1 MARRLPPRP
10 PEGRKRRSGVSPR
23 DHAPPSEAILDT
35 AFRRGHR
42 VSAHGVGRV
51 DRGRRAARLHIVRSF
66 AVVLRHLGAI
76 ERASREPPLTE
87 LDQKLIADRFPAGMG
102 ARSLRRLRVAQDRIR
117 RLLQEDER
125 RLGRL
130 QTIEDFGILVRN
142 AYGRLAS
149 YLREVDSDIENL
161 RAIQRFRA
169 DRPRIDPS
177 LATVVVAGFPNV
189 GKSSLVARLSSA
201 RPKVAPWPF
210 TTQALVVG
218 HADLGFDRLQV
229 LDTPGVL
236 GRAHRANP
244 AEREALVAVHTGATL
259 ILFVLDP
266 TGGSGYTLEDQ
277 ERLLARWREELPQ
290 VPLLEVETKSDL
302 LKTGS
307 GRLAVSAKT
316 GAGLEQL
323 DRRLRAE
330 LARVQTPTPGVAP

>member
-1 MARRLPPRP
+1 MARRLPPMP
-10 PEGRKRRSGVSPR
+10 PVSRGRRSGDLPR
-23 DHAPPSEAILDT
+23 ARAPPSEAILDA

-42 VSAHGVGRV
+42 VSAHGVDRA
-51 DRGRRAARLHIVRSF
+51 DRGRRAAKLHIVRSF

-87 LDQKLIADRFPAGMG
+87 LDLRLIADRFPPGMG

-117 RLLQEDER
+117 RLLQEEER
-125 RLGRL
+125 RLARL
-130 QTIEDFGILVRN
+130 QRIEDFGTLVRS

-149 YLREVDSDIENL
+149 YVREVDPDIENL
-161 RAIQRFRA
+161 RTIQRFRA

-177 LATVVVAGFPNV
+177 VATVVVAGFPNV

-236 GRAHRANP
+236 GRERRANP
-244 AEREALVAVHTGATL
+244 AEREAMAAVHTGATL

-266 TGGSGYTLEDQ
+266 TGGSGYPLEDQ
-277 ERLLARWREELPQ
+277 ERLLTRWREELPQ
-290 VPLLEVETKSDL
+290 VPLIEVETKSDL

-323 DRRLRAE
+323 DRRLRAQ
-330 LARVQTPTPGVAP
+330 LAQVQAATRAAAP